1 MAWTDT
7 RNLPTSRGDRAAA
20 VMAATAAAAPELK
33 RLAGVVARGR
43 KLEKP
48 VCHYS
53 RQRRRAWRRW
63 GCGQSA
69 VVGCEPRQLC
79 RGGRKPGAKNKPK
92 PLLARVQ
99 AAAERKSMAA
109 VARLASIM
117 ADPEVPPAV
126 AVQAAR
132 VLLAYGVGRPPPMD
146 DPGTG
151 RAEAFRVTARILGIE
166 EPEPGE

>member
-1 MAWTDT
+1 M
-7 RNLPTSRGDRAAA
+7 LESPFVS
-20 VMAATAAAAPELK
+20 ATKGRELIPQPHGGA
-33 RLAGVVARGR
+33 L
-43 KLEKP
+43 
-48 VCHYS
+48 S
-53 RQRRRAWRRW
+53 
-63 GCGQSA
+63 
-69 VVGCEPRQLC
+69 

-99 AAAERKSMAA
+99 AAAGRKSMAA
-109 VARLASIM
+109 VARLAAIM
-117 ADPEVPPAV
+117 ADPDVPPAV

-132 VLLAYGVGRPPPMD
+132 VLLAYGVGRPPTMD

>member
-1 MAWTDT
+1 MLESPFVSATKG
-7 RNLPTSRGDRAAA
+7 RGLISQ
-20 VMAATAAAAPELK
+20 PH
-33 RLAGVVARGR
+33 GGAR
-43 KLEKP
+43 
-48 VCHYS
+48 S
-53 RQRRRAWRRW
+53 
-63 GCGQSA
+63 
-69 VVGCEPRQLC
+69 

-99 AAAERKSMAA
+99 AAAGRKSMAA

-146 DPGTG
+146 DYPGTE
-151 RAEAFRVTARILGIE
+151 RADAFRVTARILGIE
-166 EPEPGE
+166 EPDE